1 MRIAF
6 VSAFYVSNR
15 RRKGDMNIMMEIEKP
30 RITIEESADLREG
43 VFVVEPLE
51 RGYGITL
58 GNCLRRVL
66 LSALPGTAVVGI
78 QISGVSHEFSVIPGI
93 KEDVAEIILNLKGLN
108 LKAKYEDNTITKT
121 LRLTK
126 SEPGVVT
133 AKDIVTD
140 PEIEILNPEMYICTL
155 DEGANLDMELTVAKG
170 RGYVVAGHL
179 KDMSKPIG
187 YIPIDAIF
195 TPVKAASYAVENARV
210 GQSLDYDKLTIKVKT
225 DGSLSAKDV
234 LSLAARA
241 IEDHIRL
248 FANLSDMFAGMDILV
263 SRPEDRQQNVL
274 EMSIEEMDL
283 SVRSY
288 NCLKRAGIHTVEDL
302 TKRSEDDMLKV
313 RNLGRKSLDEVIA
326 KLRGYGLD
334 LKSSEE

>member
-1 MRIAF
+1 
-6 VSAFYVSNR
+6 
-15 RRKGDMNIMMEIEKP
+15 MMEIEKP

-78 QISGVSHEFSVIPGI
+78 QIKGVSHEFSVIQGV

-126 SEPGVVT
+126 HEAGVVT
-133 AKDIVTD
+133 AADIITD
-140 PEIEILNPEMYICTL
+140 PEIEILNPELYICTL
-155 DEGANLDMELTVAKG
+155 DEGAALDMELTVAKG
-170 RGYVVAGHL
+170 RGYVVAGHMRDL
-179 KDMSKPIG
+179 GKPIG

-195 TPVKAASYAVENARV
+195 
-210 GQSLDYDKLTIKVKT
+210 
-225 DGSLSAKDV
+225 SLSAKDV
-234 LSLAARA
+234 LSLAART

-263 SRPEDRQQNVL
+263 SRPEDRQQKVL

-302 TKRSEDDMLKV
+302 TKRTEDDMLKV

-326 KLRGYGLD
+326 KLKSYGLD
-334 LKSSEE
+334 LRSNDD